1 MRWFFA
7 FYFLNSAMKRIIFC
21 FICFTFWIPGFSQI
35 TVNVKHIDLGSISE
49 NGIRYADFIFT
60 NKGNKKDY
68 ILRINNPREY
78 SILIKNKTLLPD
90 SSTFLRIQYN
100 PRQTGKFAEEIDV
113 YVSSALE
120 PIKISLAGEI
130 IEMPK
135 DASPACPDFSNST
148 SKAEQISFPLK
159 IEVIDYYSRKPIPRA
174 IVRITSHGQDFETIK
189 VNSQGKAIRKIPLG
203 YYYFIT
209 SAENYISEEFD
220 TFVNKKVDC
229 ILIELEQK
237 ENILVENPVIIDK
250 DTEEIIVWI
259 PEKKDTIVLNEK
271 PVTVISQ
278 SDSSITIVEINDSLI
293 DDFSTKDYLPNNIV
307 YLVDVSG
314 SMVSKGKLNI
324 LKAAMIKMAEK
335 LRSCDRISLVAYNSK
350 AEVIIP
356 SLTGDNQEEIIQK
369 IKNLQGGGTT
379 SGEAG
384 LIAAYDVA
392 NDNLIAGGNNQV
404 IMVTDGIFDLKGQN
418 ILKIVKKNN
427 KAGIIT
433 SVVGVKTDSKSEDN
447 LKQISETG
455 KGNLISLQTYEQA
468 ELKLLEEL
476 KAQSKISK

>member
-1 MRWFFA
+1 MRGLILFFV
-7 FYFLNSAMKRIIFC
+7 FNFSLFVQCSA
-21 FICFTFWIPGFSQI
+21 QI
-35 TVNVKHIDLGSISE
+35 TVQKTHVDLGTISSD
-49 NGIRYADFIFT
+49 GIRYADFIFT

-78 SILIKNKTLLPD
+78 SILINNKTLLPD
-90 SSTFLRIQYN
+90 SSTKLRIQYN
-100 PRQTGKFAEEIDV
+100 PRQTGKFAEEMDV
-113 YVSSALE
+113 YVSSAME

-135 DASPACPDFSNST
+135 DASPTCPDFSNST
-148 SKAEQISFPLK
+148 SMAEQISFPLK
-159 IEVIDYYSRKPIPRA
+159 IEVIDYYSRKPISGA
-174 IVRITSHGQDFETIK
+174 IVRITAHGQDFETIK
-189 VNSQGKAIRKIPLG
+189 VNSQGKATRKIPLG

-209 SAENYISEEFD
+209 SVENYIGVEFD
-220 TFVNKKVDC
+220 TFVNKKVDYL
-229 ILIELEQK
+229 LIELEQK
-237 ENILVENPVIIDK
+237 EKILVENPVIVGK
-250 DTEEIIVWI
+250 DSEETIVWI
-259 PEKKDTIVLNEK
+259 PEKKDTIILDQR
-271 PVTVISQ
+271 PVTIISQ
-278 SDSSITIVEINDSLI
+278 VDSSITIIELKDSLV

-314 SMVSKGKLNI
+314 SMISKGKLNI

-335 LRSCDRISLVAYNSK
+335 LRSCDRISLVAYNSR
-350 AEVIIP
+350 AEIIIP
-356 SLTGDNQEEIIQK
+356 SLTGDHQEEIIEK

-384 LIAAYDVA
+384 LIAAYEVA
-392 NDNLIAGGNNQV
+392 NENLIAGGNNQV

-427 KAGIIT
+427 KSGIIT

-447 LKQISETG
+447 LRQISNRG
-455 KGNLISLQTYEQA
+455 NGNLISLQTYEQA

-476 KAQSKISK
+476 KAQSKMVK

>member
-1 MRWFFA
+1 MRGLILFFV
-7 FYFLNSAMKRIIFC
+7 FN
-21 FICFTFWIPGFSQI
+21 FSLFVQCAAQI
-35 TVNVKHIDLGSISE
+35 TVQKTHVDLGTISE
-49 NGIRYADFIFT
+49 DGIRYADFMFT

-78 SILIKNKTLLPD
+78 SILINNKTLLQD
-90 SSTFLRIQYN
+90 SSTKLRIQYN

-113 YVSSALE
+113 YVSSARE

-135 DASPACPDFSNST
+135 DASPTCPDFSNST
-148 SKAEQISFPLK
+148 SMAEQISFPLK
-159 IEVIDYYSRKPIPRA
+159 IEVIDYYSRKPIPGA
-174 IVRITSHGQDFETIK
+174 IVRITAHGQDFETIK
-189 VNSQGKAIRKIPLG
+189 VNSQGKATRKIPLG

-209 SAENYISEEFD
+209 SAENYRGEEFD
-220 TFVNKKVDC
+220 TFVNKKVDY

-237 ENILVENPVIIDK
+237 ENILLENPVIIDK

-384 LIAAYDVA
+384 LIAAYHVA
-392 NDNLIAGGNNQV
+392 NENLIAGGNNQV

-433 SVVGVKTDSKSEDN
+433 SVVGVKTDSRSEDN

-476 KAQSKISK
+476 KAQSKMAK

>member
-1 MRWFFA
+1 MRGLILFFV
-7 FYFLNSAMKRIIFC
+7 FKFLLFDQCAA
-21 FICFTFWIPGFSQI
+21 QI
-35 TVNVKHIDLGSISE
+35 TVQKTHVDLGTISE
-49 NGIRYADFIFT
+49 DGIRYADFIFT
-60 NKGNKKDY
+60 NKGNSKDY

-78 SILIKNKTLLPD
+78 SVLIKNKTLLPD
-90 SSTFLRIQYN
+90 SSTILRIQYN
-100 PRQTGKFAEEIDV
+100 PRQTGKFAEEMDV
-113 YVSSALE
+113 YVSSAME

-130 IEMPK
+130 LEMPL
-135 DASPACPDFSNST
+135 DSSPNCPDFSNAT
-148 SKAEQISFPLK
+148 SMAEQISFPLK
-159 IEVIDYYSRKPIPRA
+159 IEVIDYYSRKPIA
-174 IVRITSHGQDFETIK
+174 GAMVRITSHGQDFETIK
-189 VNSQGKAIRKIPLG
+189 MNSQGKAIRKIPLG

-209 SAENYISEEFD
+209 SAENYIGVEFD
-220 TFVNKKVDC
+220 TFVNKKVDYL
-229 ILIELEQK
+229 LIELEQK
-237 ENILVENPVIIDK
+237 ENILVENSAVINSIND
-250 DTEEIIVWI
+250 EGMVWI
-259 PEKKDTIVLNEK
+259 AEKIDTMVINEK
-271 PVTVISQ
+271 PVTIFSQ
-278 SDSSITIVEINDSLI
+278 ADSSITISEIKDTLI
-293 DDFSTKDYLPNNIV
+293 DDFSTQDYLPNNIV

-356 SLTGDNQEEIIQK
+356 SLTGNNQEEIIQK

-384 LIAAYDVA
+384 LIAAYHVA
-392 NDNLIAGGNNQV
+392 NENLIAGGNNQV

-418 ILKIVKKNN
+418 ILKIVKKNS
-427 KAGIIT
+427 KVGIIT
-433 SVVGVKTDSKSEDN
+433 SVVGVKTDSKSENN

-476 KAQSKISK
+476 KAQSKILK